1 VRPWTRLAAD
11 GTSPAPAENIAW
23 APRPRGGNGL
33 SDLTQPEDDG
43 RGEIQPGA
51 DQRRQSEYDS
61 DANRKANIAKPVLA
75 PGWTVYPGKYFRGV
89 GDCFALADVAVLGS
103 VAAWNYNGLPVRAT
117 LHGDYSDAKL
127 VCRNN
132 EKERHLFRDKAG
144 AATARWRGLLLGIVL
159 VVSTWPQEPNYSDQN
174 PDQPT
179 GHKHVSRCLGITH
192 FFAFSP
198 SWTRRRIV
206 PVFAGLSSC
215 LRLARNTRSARTISI
230 NDSSARS
237 RRCIRSAGQR
247 WLFEPLILPSV

>member
-1 VRPWTRLAAD
+1 MRQPGVDRLAATAGLSQRRHTRRAVRPWTRPAAD

-23 APRPRGGNGL
+23 APLPRSGNGL

-75 PGWTVYPGKYFRGV
+75 AGWTVYPGKHFRGV
-89 GDCFALADVAVLGS
+89 GDCFLLADLAVLGS

-144 AATARWRGLLLGIVL
+144 AATARRRGLSLCNVN
-159 VVSTWPQEPNYSDQN
+159 S
-174 PDQPT
+174 
-179 GHKHVSRCLGITH
+179 
-192 FFAFSP
+192 
-198 SWTRRRIV
+198 
-206 PVFAGLSSC
+206 
-215 LRLARNTRSARTISI
+215 
-230 NDSSARS
+230 
-237 RRCIRSAGQR
+237 GQ
-247 WLFEPLILPSV
+247 